1 MKIVDLGVWRSNEKR
16 SSISGGEKRIV
27 KSQRLRKKN
36 LLFGKKVVQMG
47 KLIQFIKD
55 KEREL
60 MEYGMILALI
70 TVGIVTLFFVLE
82 KM

>member
-1 MKIVDLGVWRSNEKR
+1 
-16 SSISGGEKRIV
+16 
-27 KSQRLRKKN
+27 
-36 LLFGKKVVQMG
+36 MG